1 MKHNQR
7 QVSNG
12 EPARQFDSVMP
23 GVVTLLNERQ
33 AARVLGVSP
42 RTLWGLAARGEVP
55 FVRVGKTAKRYDPND
70 LRAYCERNRVTS
82 TPAVSA
88 PQDPADN
95 HFIRVN
101 HGGHHG

>member
-12 EPARQFDSVMP
+12 EPARQFDSIMP

-55 FVRVGKTAKRYDPND
+55 FVRVGKTAKWYDPND
-70 LRAYCERNRVTS
+70 LRAHCERNRVTS
-82 TPAVSA
+82 TPAVSDS
-88 PQDPADN
+88 PDPADN
-95 HFIRVN
+95 HFIHDN